1 MSDAAAVLETCMICF
16 VKRKRNH
23 KRVRWQLPLAPA
35 RSPKWLKP
43 LRSRRKP
50 VPACDTCASRSRS
63 CRSRAQQQ
71 RRSSRLRLLNPQRTG
86 SDFLAARE
94 RGDEEGRTP
103 ASGAGAHPPD
113 EKSLRQNSFVK
124 WTRSQTSPNH
134 KSDLPTVVVVV
145 ARQDS
150 RDERWNAAGI

>member
-1 MSDAAAVLETCMICF
+1 MTFIRRCTMRLCQHGARWRYSKANSGRTHGACGF
-16 VKRKRNH
+16 VS
-23 KRVRWQLPLAPA
+23 
-35 RSPKWLKP
+35 RSSKWLKP

-63 CRSRAQQQ
+63 CRSRAQQP

-86 SDFLAARE
+86 SDFLAATE

-134 KSDLPTVVVVV
+134 KSDLPTVVRGSV
-145 ARQDS
+145 S
-150 RDERWNAAGI
+150 ESEKENSC